1 MKPESVVIYERVLC
15 GERWPTHYVGT
26 PTSKDRAVEIL
37 RYLLFEKMG
46 VKDFDE
52 AKALFTKEFVKAY
65 RLGLVIRPFYKPPE
79 LLPDEYDHILWLLFP
94 ERKKGKKALIVKVY
108 SEVLSGRRKN
118 FPRGYFTDA
127 VDGRFRAEV
136 CVKHLCQRILH
147 LSGDKIA
154 REFCHSNGIK
164 TLAKYKLK
172 ILLNHVYFSLSEMMY
187 EVYPQ
192 LVPKMQYYQRIQ
204 DKRYKDNK
212 KRGESNGNIQC
223 VRNPS
228 GKTGGDGG
236 ETE

>member
-1 MKPESVVIYERVLC
+1 MRPESVVIYERVLS

-26 PTSKDRAVEIL
+26 ATSNDRAIEIL
-37 RYLLFEKMG
+37 RYLLFEKLG
-46 VKDFDE
+46 VKEFDE
-52 AKALFTKEFVKAY
+52 AKELFTKEFVKAY

-79 LLPDEYDHILWLLFP
+79 LLPEEYDHILWLLFP
-94 ERKKGKKALIVKVY
+94 ERKKGKKALIIKVY

-136 CVKHLCQRILH
+136 CLKHLCQRILH
-147 LSGDKIA
+147 FSGEKIA
-154 REFCHSNGIK
+154 REFSHSNGIK

-192 LVPKMQYYQRIQ
+192 LAPKLQYYQHLQ
-204 DKRYKDNK
+204 DKRYKR
-212 KRGESNGNIQC
+212 RGESNGDIQC
-223 VRNPS
+223 VRNTPGEKGGNG
-228 GKTGGDGG
+228 GKS
-236 ETE
+236 E